1 MVEFI
6 ASVVLLNMYSRN
18 DKTVKWNKLI
28 NSVYICLNTSNIS
41 YLQSIHLI
49 SFISVIESSEFRSP
63 SNYSIFIE
71 YKDKLSDET
80 LPTYHYH
87 INTGW
92 KFWLNKKAVC
102 FFLNFLVR
110 HSYILIKSW
119 MNRFNA
125 IKTHFFL
132 SFLKVVF

>member
-28 NSVYICLNTSNIS
+28 NSVYIRLNTSNIS
-41 YLQSIHLI
+41 YLQSVHLI
-49 SFISVIESSEFRSP
+49 SFISVIESSEFRAP

-102 FFLNFLVR
+102 FFFNFLVR

-125 IKTHFFL
+125 IKTHFFV